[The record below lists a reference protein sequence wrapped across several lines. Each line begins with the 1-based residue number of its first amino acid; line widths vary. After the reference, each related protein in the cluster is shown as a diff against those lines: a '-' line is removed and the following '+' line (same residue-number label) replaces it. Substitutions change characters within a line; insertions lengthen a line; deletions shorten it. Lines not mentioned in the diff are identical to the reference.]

1 MKTDKKCRLNKLI
14 GVLAE
19 KGITQKNLAEMLT
32 KRGYPITREH
42 INNKIN
48 GRSKVF
54 YEDMIIIADVLGVNP
69 KDIFF

>member
-1 MKTDKKCRLNKLI
+1 
-14 GVLAE
+14 
-19 KGITQKNLAEMLT
+19 MLT

-54 YEDMIIIADVLGVNP
+54 YEDMIIIADILGVNP